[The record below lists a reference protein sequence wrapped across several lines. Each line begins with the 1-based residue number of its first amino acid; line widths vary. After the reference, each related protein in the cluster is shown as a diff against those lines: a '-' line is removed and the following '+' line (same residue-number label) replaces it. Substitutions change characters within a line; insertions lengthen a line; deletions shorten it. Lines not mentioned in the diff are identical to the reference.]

1 MKRFKVRQVGLAF
14 MMLILSVFLITGC
27 GSNGETGH
35 WLEAR
40 TLTSIQVR
48 PLTYSVPVSGNKQF
62 TATAVYSDG
71 TSIDVTASSAWS
83 SSTPG
88 NASVDPS
95 GWATGLRANT
105 SSTIKATF
113 DSMSGTATLNVNDA
127 TSTKFEVVP
136 SGVDPLVS
144 IPVTGT
150 QQYAAIETFSD
161 GTIQDRTTPAAAAGI
176 THWSTSGT
184 SNAKASVGATGLAL
198 GIAVTPAGVPVVI
211 NATFTPVG
219 GSAHAATPANLI
231 VNNAISKKF
240 EVIPSGVAPSPL
252 VSIPVSGTQQYAA
265 IETFSDGTTQDR
277 TTPAAAAGTTSWF
290 TSGTSNAKASV
301 GAATGLALGIAV
313 TPAGVPVVINATFTP
328 VGGSAHNAIPANLI
342 VNNAITVSFVVTPKE
357 ASVVVD
363 DVQKYSAIE
372 TFSDGETFDRVLTPE
387 PGKIVIWKAVNRLP
401 VSSPPLVATFLQ
413 TTGVA
418 TGLSHGT
425 STITAEYGIY
435 TGTDTGAFGLADR
448 TAVLTVTD
456 APVPPPDLAI
466 NLRSAKSFGIAA
478 RYGMTSTG
486 VNVVNGDVALDFTA
500 TCTDDAVDCLVHTYA
515 NSTGLTVSNGFIWW
529 VGDPPPGDN
538 GATAS
543 AVLFDLNLAWKEGM
557 AKPNSPAPFGNVGYL
572 GGALGAPAA
581 GGGKT
586 IPPGVYQEGSTLILS
601 AGDLAILDGTA
612 TDVWIFKV
620 GSDLIDYGIL
630 ANKSEIRLTGG
641 ALARNVWFV
650 VQRDASIGIGTTW
663 NGNILAGRTIVM
675 TNNSTVNGRMLAG
688 ANPALSAGAVTLSG
702 GAAPG
707 TTITVPAD

>member
-198 GIAVTPAGVPVVI
+198 GIPV
-211 NATFTPVG
+211 
-219 GSAHAATPANLI
+219 
-231 VNNAISKKF
+231 
-240 EVIPSGVAPSPL
+240 
-252 VSIPVSGTQQYAA
+252 
-265 IETFSDGTTQDR
+265 
-277 TTPAAAAGTTSWF
+277 TTPG
-290 TSGTSNAKASV
+290 G
-301 GAATGLALGIAV
+301 
-313 TPAGVPVVINATFTP
+313 PVVINATFTP

-387 PGKIVIWKAVNRLP
+387 PGKIVIW
-401 VSSPPLVATFLQ
+401 
-413 TTGVA
+413 
-418 TGLSHGT
+418 
-425 STITAEYGIY
+425 
-435 TGTDTGAFGLADR
+435 
-448 TAVLTVTD
+448 
-456 APVPPPDLAI
+456 
-466 NLRSAKSFGIAA
+466 
-478 RYGMTSTG
+478 
-486 VNVVNGDVALDFTA
+486 
-500 TCTDDAVDCLVHTYA
+500 
-515 NSTGLTVSNGFIWW
+515 
-529 VGDPPPGDN
+529 
-538 GATAS
+538 
-543 AVLFDLNLAWKEGM
+543 
-557 AKPNSPAPFGNVGYL
+557 
-572 GGALGAPAA
+572 
-581 GGGKT
+581 
-586 IPPGVYQEGSTLILS
+586 
-601 AGDLAILDGTA
+601 
-612 TDVWIFKV
+612 
-620 GSDLIDYGIL
+620 
-630 ANKSEIRLTGG
+630 
-641 ALARNVWFV
+641 
-650 VQRDASIGIGTTW
+650 
-663 NGNILAGRTIVM
+663 
-675 TNNSTVNGRMLAG
+675 
-688 ANPALSAGAVTLSG
+688 
-702 GAAPG
+702 
-707 TTITVPAD
+707 